1 MDERRARRV
10 SQPLE
15 PFMPGNP
22 RSEEA
27 AAGGGEASPGRTAT
41 RRLVYSP
48 VRFLWFVAV
57 AAALTVA
64 VAVTALEL
72 GAIVPGLGLFSAI
85 GSFVIPILAPLLVI
99 AALPAIGL
107 GLWRRRRSPRRTAT
121 AAAAAGTAGAVTGIA
136 IIAIMMSAVGA
147 AGGSV
152 NIFRTLA
159 PSSVRAASP
168 NANAVYH
175 TVDGQALS
183 VAIYR
188 PSGPPRA
195 WPVLFYIHGG
205 GWNGG
210 SNDTARTDYRWYA
223 NHGWLVISAQYRLA
237 TATDHTWNQAPG
249 DVACALA
256 WTARNATQLGVDLNH
271 LVLAGDSAGGN
282 LAINLGYSA
291 AAGKARSNCG
301 GTVPVPAAVV
311 ATYPAVNPVSV
322 YDDTFTLGSVS
333 GSAAVAEYAGGTPQ
347 QYPSRYKAISSS
359 TYITGKAPPTLII
372 EPEHDSRVPP
382 AGVYA
387 FAGQARAAG
396 VNVTLA
402 AIPFANHAFNFYAAG
417 TIGDQACLTITQNY
431 LAHRIL
437 DRKSTRLN

>member
-1 MDERRARRV
+1 
-10 SQPLE
+10 
-15 PFMPGNP
+15 MPENP
-22 RSEEA
+22 RSGET
-27 AAGGGEASPGRTAT
+27 AAGGDEASPGRTAT
-41 RRLVYSP
+41 RRWAYSP
-48 VRFLWFVAV
+48 VRFLWFVAI
-57 AAALTVA
+57 AAALALA
-64 VAVTALEL
+64 VTVTALEL

-85 GSFVIPILAPLLVI
+85 GSFVIPLLAPLLVI

-121 AAAAAGTAGAVTGIA
+121 AAAAAGIAGAVTGIA
-136 IIAIMMSAVGA
+136 IIAIMISAVGA

-152 NIFRTLA
+152 NIFRALA
-159 PSSVRAASP
+159 PSSVTAASP
-168 NANAVYH
+168 NANTVYH

-195 WPVLFYIHGG
+195 WPTLFYIHGG

-210 SNDTARTDYRWYA
+210 SNDTAKTDYRWYA
-223 NHGWLVISAQYRLA
+223 DHGWLVISTQYRLA
-237 TATDHTWNQAPG
+237 TATDPTWNQAPG

-256 WTARNATQLGVDLNH
+256 WTARNATQLGVDLNR

-282 LAINLGYSA
+282 LAINLAYSA
-291 AAGKARSNCG
+291 AAGTARSNCG

-311 ATYPAVNPVSV
+311 ATYPAVNPVSA
-322 YDDTFTLGSVS
+322 YDDNFTYGSVRA
-333 GSAAVAEYAGGTPQ
+333 GAAVAEYAGGTPQ
-347 QYPSRYKAISSS
+347 QYPSRYKVISSS
-359 TYITGKAPPTLII
+359 TYITGKAPQTLII
-372 EPEHDSRVPP
+372 EPEHDSLVPP
-382 AGVYA
+382 GGVYA

-396 VNVTLA
+396 VNITLA

-431 LAHRIL
+431 LVHRRIL
-437 DRKSTRLN
+437 A

>member
-1 MDERRARRV
+1 
-10 SQPLE
+10 
-15 PFMPGNP
+15 MPENR
-22 RSEEA
+22 RSEET
-27 AAGGGEASPGRTAT
+27 AAGGGEAPPGRTAT
-41 RRLVYSP
+41 RRRVYCP
-48 VRFLWFVAV
+48 VRFLWFAAV
-57 AAALTVA
+57 AAALALA

-85 GSFVIPILAPLLVI
+85 GSFVIPVLGPLLVI
-99 AALPAIGL
+99 AALPATGL
-107 GLWRRRRSPRRTAT
+107 GLARRRRSPRRTAT
-121 AAAAAGTAGAVTGIA
+121 AAAAAGIAGTVTGIA
-136 IIAIMMSAVGA
+136 IIAIMISAVGA

-152 NIFRTLA
+152 SIFRALA
-159 PSSVRAASP
+159 PSSVTAASP
-168 NANAVYH
+168 DASAVYH
-175 TVDGQALS
+175 TADGQALS

-188 PSGPPRA
+188 PPGPPRA
-195 WPVLFYIHGG
+195 WPTLFYIHGG

-210 SNDTARTDYRWYA
+210 GNDTARTDYRWHA

-256 WTARNATQLGVDLNH
+256 WTAGNATRLGVDLNR

-291 AAGKARSNCG
+291 AAGTARSNCG

-311 ATYPAVNPVSV
+311 AAYPAVNPVSV
-322 YDDTFTLGSVS
+322 YDDYFALGSVS
-333 GSAAVAEYAGGTPQ
+333 GSAAVAEYAGGTPR
-347 QYPSRYKAISSS
+347 QYPGRYKAISSS
-359 TYITGKAPPTLII
+359 TYITGKAPQTLII

-382 AGVYA
+382 GGVYA

-396 VNVTLA
+396 VDITLA

-437 DRKSTRLN
+437 A

>member
-1 MDERRARRV
+1 
-10 SQPLE
+10 
-15 PFMPGNP
+15 MPDNP
-22 RSEEA
+22 MSEKT
-27 AAGGGEASPGRTAT
+27 AAGGGEASPGRTAI
-41 RRLVYSP
+41 RQWVSSP
-48 VRFLWFVAV
+48 ARFLWFVTVAV
-57 AAALTVA
+57 ALALA

-72 GAIVPGLGLFSAI
+72 GAIVPGLGLFSAA
-85 GSFVIPILAPLLVI
+85 GSFVIPVLGPLLVV

-107 GLWRRRRSPRRTAT
+107 GLARRRRSPRRTAT

-136 IIAIMMSAVGA
+136 IIAIMISAVGA

-152 NIFRTLA
+152 NIFRALA
-159 PSSVRAASP
+159 PSTVAAASP
-168 NANAVYH
+168 NANTVYN
-175 TVDGQALS
+175 TVNGQALS
-183 VAIYR
+183 VAIYQ

-195 WPVLFYIHGG
+195 WPTFFYIHGG

-256 WTARNATQLGVDLNH
+256 WTARNATKLGADLNH

-291 AAGKARSNCG
+291 AAGTARSNCG
-301 GTVPVPAAVV
+301 GTIPVPAAVV
-311 ATYPAVNPVSV
+311 ATYPAVDPVSV
-322 YDDTFTLGSVS
+322 YDANFTFGSVS
-333 GSAAVAEYAGGTPQ
+333 GTAVAEYAGGTPQ

-359 TYITGKAPPTLII
+359 TYITDKAPRTLII
-372 EPEHDSRVPP
+372 EPEHDSLVPP
-382 AGVYA
+382 GGVYA
-387 FAGQARAAG
+387 FIGQARAAG
-396 VNVTLA
+396 VDITLA
-402 AIPFANHAFNFYAAG
+402 AIPFANHTFNFYAAG
-417 TIGDQACLTITQNY
+417 TIGDQACLTITQKY

-437 DRKSTRLN
+437 T